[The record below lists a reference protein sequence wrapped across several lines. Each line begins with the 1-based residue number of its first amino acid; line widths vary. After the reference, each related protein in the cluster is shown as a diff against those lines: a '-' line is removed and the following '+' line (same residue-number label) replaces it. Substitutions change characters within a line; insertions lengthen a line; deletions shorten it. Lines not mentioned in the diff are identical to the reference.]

1 MAGNKTVANDCS
13 PTEYI
18 RTIEP
23 EQKRADAQWL
33 LKLCE
38 RLTGERAKMWG
49 PSIVGCGSYHY
60 KYVSGR
66 EGDLFLAGFSA
77 RKSSLVVYVL
87 GYLFDEQDEILSRL
101 GRHKMGK
108 ACLYIK
114 RLADIDRNVLEE
126 LVTRSITATRQR
138 YPD

>member
-1 MAGNKTVANDCS
+1 MAGNKTIATNNNPAD
-13 PTEYI
+13 YI
-18 RTIEP
+18 QKVEP
-23 EQKRADAQWL
+23 AQKRADAQWL
-33 LKLCE
+33 LEMCE

-49 PSIVGCGSYHY
+49 ASIVGCGSYHY
-60 KYVSGR
+60 KYESGR
-66 EGDLFLAGFSA
+66 EGDWLLAGFSA

-126 LVTRSITATRQR
+126 LVTRSISATRQR